1 MNSYKITISQNDL
14 PFVLSAITLRAEI
27 IQDSI
32 RLEIKEIEEEAKR
45 KEEEARRAALPDP
58 FESFV
63 QKIEAADFGGNEVR
77 KKLVAEAKQSIE
89 VPKEVLQV
97 SKAQLKHAEAM
108 ATKRVPNKQ
117 KQAIL
122 LRFFKG
128 KESKNWSTAEIARQA
143 NVSYATAHK
152 ARKAFEERKSK

>member
-14 PFVLSAITLRAEI
+14 PFLLSAITLRAEI

-45 KEEEARRAALPDP
+45 KADEARRAALPDP
-58 FESFV
+58 F
-63 QKIEAADFGGNEVR
+63 QP
-77 KKLVAEAKQSIE
+77 IE
-89 VPKEVLQV
+89 VAKEVLQV

-152 ARKAFEERKSK
+152 ARKAFEQRKSK